1 MTCVLYHCCVVFFL
15 CVRWLTCFGSSMT
28 LLRRYDVLLVL
39 LVLLV
44 SLRQGGFVGVLPALS
59 MGVKKAPGLEGMAD
73 VPLAVL
79 APSLGV
85 AFNAIKAL
93 LPV

>member
-1 MTCVLYHCCVVFFL
+1 M
-15 CVRWLTCFGSSMT
+15 
-28 LLRRYDVLLVL
+28 
-39 LVLLV
+39 
-44 SLRQGGFVGVLPALS
+44 LPALS